1 MFLPFSPLSI
11 STDGTRHSCTNV
23 ACNQYSGSVRHG
35 LSWDPISHGGVG
47 PLVDPRLHIVES
59 GMVGSGALSLLCGK
73 CTTVIVGGSIP
84 YCKGHWGSMSRGV
97 ATTSNEQK
105 ANILC
110 ESGFVDR
117 TMWEGV
123 TQAPTGTPRWE
134 RIRASISGDFSESEL
149 LIEQCSKSK
158 LPSPNCPLDLEDLD
172 AGSNHSSPNRSLC
185 PKLAS
190 ESCFLSK

>member
-1 MFLPFSPLSI
+1 MGGGEDHLWIP
-11 STDGTRHSCTNV
+11 GCTLLNL
-23 ACNQYSGSVRHG
+23 ARWVR
-35 LSWDPISHGGVG
+35 
-47 PLVDPRLHIVES
+47 
-59 GMVGSGALSLLCGK
+59 GALSLLCGK

-158 LPSPNCPLDLEDLD
+158 LPSPNCARDLEDLD

>member
-1 MFLPFSPLSI
+1 M
-11 STDGTRHSCTNV
+11 
-23 ACNQYSGSVRHG
+23 
-35 LSWDPISHGGVG
+35 
-47 PLVDPRLHIVES
+47 DPRLHIVES
-59 GMVGSGALSLLCGK
+59 GMVGSGCIVAPLWQMHHGYCGR
-73 CTTVIVGGSIP
+73 VNSILQ
-84 YCKGHWGSMSRGV
+84 GTLGV
-97 ATTSNEQK
+97 YEPRCCHKSNEQK

-190 ESCFLSK
+190 ESCFMSK

>member
-1 MFLPFSPLSI
+1 MGKRSDQWTLAITPPIRPAGGLTCPRMFLPFSPLSI

-23 ACNQYSGSVRHG
+23 ACNQYSGSVRHS
-35 LSWDPISHGGVG
+35 LSWDPISHGGGLDHLWIPGCTLLNLAWWV
-47 PLVDPRLHIVES
+47 R
-59 GMVGSGALSLLCGK
+59 GALSLLCGK

-149 LIEQCSKSK
+149 LKVKTANSQLCS
-158 LPSPNCPLDLEDLD
+158 
-172 AGSNHSSPNRSLC
+172 GS
-185 PKLAS
+185 
-190 ESCFLSK
+190 